1 MTSVM
6 KTAGRGETLVILSK
20 QLCLCLRKKRYNQK
34 ETWSLDSRLANK
46 LDQLEA
52 GNKFKT
58 KTNGNNVRP
67 YLEYFKATYCGA
79 RLKLRKTFVYTSD
92 CV

>member
-20 QLCLCLRKKRYNQK
+20 QLCLCLRKKRYNHK
-34 ETWSLDSRLANK
+34 EKWSLDSRLANK

-52 GNKFKT
+52 GNKFKA

-92 CV
+92 FV

>member
-20 QLCLCLRKKRYNQK
+20 QLCLCLRKKRYNHK
-34 ETWSLDSRLANK
+34 EKWSLDSRLANK
-46 LDQLEA
+46 VDWKLETSL
-52 GNKFKT
+52 KR

-67 YLEYFKATYCGA
+67 YFEYFKATYCGA